1 MKDELG
7 GKVITTLVGLRR
19 KTCSYLLDDGSEN
32 KKKDTKSVLKRKLK
46 NENYK
51 IC

>member
-32 KKKDTKSVLKRKLK
+32 KKKTQKLCLKKK
-46 NENYK
+46 T
-51 IC
+51 